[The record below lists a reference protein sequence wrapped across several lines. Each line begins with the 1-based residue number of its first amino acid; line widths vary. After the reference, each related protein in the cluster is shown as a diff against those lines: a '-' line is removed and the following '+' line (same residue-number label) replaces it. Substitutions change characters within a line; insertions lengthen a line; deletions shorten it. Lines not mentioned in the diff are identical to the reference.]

1 MKRQIIRQNY
11 LDKILKYL
19 GKEMIIVLT
28 GQRRVGKSYLLK
40 QFYQEKIK
48 EPDSNIIY
56 IDKEKREFDFIRN
69 YQNLNDYI
77 ESKFVKDKHNYILID
92 EVQDIAEFELSV
104 RSYRTEE
111 NTDVIITGSNAKML
125 SGELSTIIGGRFKE
139 IYIQPLSYEEFL
151 TFHSL
156 DDNDDSLTQ
165 YINLGGMPGLNKIGL
180 HEDDV
185 REYQKDIY
193 NTVLLKD
200 VIMKNN
206 IRNVNFLENLVLY
219 LADNTGKII
228 SANNVSKYMKSNGEN
243 ISASVILN
251 YLNYLSDAYIINKVN
266 RYDVHGK
273 RLFDSNEKYYFE
285 DNGIRNAIAGGTR
298 EGDVEKVIE
307 NVVYQNLVRLGYE
320 VFVGQLQS
328 SEIDFVCTKPNGEKI
343 YVQVSYL
350 IVNEETRKREFGNL
364 MRIQDNYPKYV
375 VSMTP
380 LITNNDYEG
389 IKHIH
394 LRNFLK
400 NGI

>member
-1 MKRQIIRQNY
+1 MKRLIIRQNY

-48 EPDSNIIY
+48 EPNSNIIY

-92 EVQDIAEFELSV
+92 EVQDIAEFERSV

-111 NTDVIITGSNAKML
+111 NADVIITGSNAKML

-180 HEDDV
+180 QEDDV
-185 REYQKDIY
+185 REYQKDVY

-200 VIMKNN
+200 VIMRNN

-298 EGDVEKVIE
+298 EGDIEKVIE

-350 IVNEETRKREFGNL
+350 IVNDETRKREFGNL
-364 MRIQDNYPKYV
+364 KKIQDNYPKYV
-375 VSMTP
+375 ISMTP
-380 LITNNDYEG
+380 LITNNDYDG

>member
-1 MKRQIIRQNY
+1 MKQLIIRQNY
-11 LDKILKYL
+11 LDKIFKYL

-40 QFYQEKIK
+40 QFCQEKSK
-48 EPDSNIIY
+48 ESDANIIF
-56 IDKEKREFDFIRN
+56 IDKEKREFDFIKN

-77 ESKFVKDKHNYILID
+77 EGKFDKGKHNYILID
-92 EVQDIAEFELSV
+92 EIQDIEEFERSV

-125 SGELSTIIGGRFKE
+125 SSELSTIIGGRFKE

-151 TFHSL
+151 TFHNLEDS
-156 DDNDDSLTQ
+156 DDSLAK
-165 YINLGGMPGLNKIGL
+165 YISVGGMPGLNKIGL
-180 HEDDV
+180 LDEDV

-200 VIMKNN
+200 VIMRNN
-206 IRNVNFLENLVLY
+206 IRNVNFLENLVTY

-298 EGDVEKVIE
+298 EGDIEKVIE

-328 SEIDFVCTKPNGEKI
+328 SEIDFVCTKPSGEKV

-350 IVNEETRKREFGNL
+350 IINEETRQREFGNL
-364 MRIQDNYPKYV
+364 KKIQDNYPKYV
-375 VSMTP
+375 ISMTP
-380 LITNNDYEG
+380 LITNNDYDG

>member
-1 MKRQIIRQNY
+1 MKQLIIRRNY
-11 LDKILKYL
+11 LDKIFKYL

-111 NTDVIITGSNAKML
+111 NVDVLITGSNAKML

-180 HEDDV
+180 YEDDV

-200 VIMKNN
+200 VIMRNN

-328 SEIDFVCTKPNGEKI
+328 SEIDFVCTKPNGEKK

-364 MRIQDNYPKYV
+364 MKIQDNYPKYV

-380 LITNNDYEG
+380 LITNNDYDG

>member
-1 MKRQIIRQNY
+1 MKQLLIRRNY
-11 LDKILKYL
+11 LDKIFKYL

-92 EVQDIAEFELSV
+92 EVQDIAEFERCV

-111 NTDVIITGSNAKML
+111 NADVIITGSNAKML

-200 VIMKNN
+200 VLMKNN

-328 SEIDFVCTKPNGEKI
+328 SEIDFVCAKPNGEKI

>member
-1 MKRQIIRQNY
+1 MKQLIIRQDY
-11 LDKILKYL
+11 LDKISKYL

-48 EPDSNIIY
+48 ESNANIIF
-56 IDKEKREFDFIRN
+56 IDKEKREFDFIKN
-69 YQNLNDYI
+69 YQDLNDYI
-77 ESKFVKDKHNYILID
+77 ESKFVKNKHNYILID
-92 EVQDIAEFELSV
+92 EIQDVDEFERSI

-111 NTDVIITGSNAKML
+111 STDIVITGSNARML
-125 SGELSTIIGGRFKE
+125 SGELSTIIGGRYKE
-139 IYIQPLSYEEFL
+139 IYVQPLGYGEFL

-200 VIMKNN
+200 VIMRNN
-206 IRNVNFLENLVLY
+206 IRNVNFLENLVTY

-228 SANNVSKYMKSNGEN
+228 SANNISRYMKSNGEN
-243 ISASVILN
+243 ISTSVILN
-251 YLNYLSDAYIINKVN
+251 YLNYLSEAYIINKVN

-298 EGDVEKVIE
+298 EGDIEKVIE
-307 NVVYQNLVRLGYE
+307 NVVYHNLLRLGYE
-320 VFVGQLQS
+320 VYVGQLQS
-328 SEIDFVCTKPNGEKI
+328 SEIDFVCTKSNGEKI

-350 IVNEETRKREFGNL
+350 IVNDETRQREFGNL
-364 MRIQDNYPKYV
+364 MKIQDNYPKYV
-375 VSMTP
+375 ISMTP
-380 LITNNDYEG
+380 LIVNNDYDG

>member
-1 MKRQIIRQNY
+1 MKRLIIRQNY

-48 EPDSNIIY
+48 EPNSNIIY

-92 EVQDIAEFELSV
+92 EVQDIAEFERCV

-111 NTDVIITGSNAKML
+111 NADVIITGSNAKML

-285 DNGIRNAIAGGTR
+285 DNGIRNAIAGGTH

-380 LITNNDYEG
+380 LITNNDYDG

>member
-1 MKRQIIRQNY
+1 MKRLIIRQNY

-111 NTDVIITGSNAKML
+111 NADIIITGSNAKML

-200 VIMKNN
+200 VLMKNN

-380 LITNNDYEG
+380 LITNNDYDG

>member
-92 EVQDIAEFELSV
+92 EVQDIAEFERSV

-111 NTDVIITGSNAKML
+111 NVDVIITGSNAKML

-200 VIMKNN
+200 VLMKNN

-380 LITNNDYEG
+380 LITNNDYDG

>member
-1 MKRQIIRQNY
+1 MKQLIIRQNY

-111 NTDVIITGSNAKML
+111 NVDVLITGSNAKML

-380 LITNNDYEG
+380 LITNNNYEG

>member
-1 MKRQIIRQNY
+1 MKQLIIRQNY
-11 LDKILKYL
+11 LDKIFKYL

-92 EVQDIAEFELSV
+92 EVQDIAEFERCV

-111 NTDVIITGSNAKML
+111 NADVIITGSNAKML

>member
-1 MKRQIIRQNY
+1 
-11 LDKILKYL
+11 
-19 GKEMIIVLT
+19 MIIVLT

-48 EPDSNIIY
+48 EPNSNIIY

-92 EVQDIAEFELSV
+92 EVQDIAEFERSV

-111 NTDVIITGSNAKML
+111 NADVIITGNNAKML

>member
-1 MKRQIIRQNY
+1 
-11 LDKILKYL
+11 
-19 GKEMIIVLT
+19 MIIVLT

-92 EVQDIAEFELSV
+92 EVQDIAEFERSV
-104 RSYRTEE
+104 RGYRTEE
-111 NTDVIITGSNAKML
+111 NADVIITGSNAKML

-200 VIMKNN
+200 VIMRNN

-273 RLFDSNEKYYFE
+273 RLFDSNEKY
-285 DNGIRNAIAGGTR
+285 
-298 EGDVEKVIE
+298 
-307 NVVYQNLVRLGYE
+307 
-320 VFVGQLQS
+320 
-328 SEIDFVCTKPNGEKI
+328 
-343 YVQVSYL
+343 
-350 IVNEETRKREFGNL
+350 
-364 MRIQDNYPKYV
+364 
-375 VSMTP
+375 
-380 LITNNDYEG
+380 
-389 IKHIH
+389 
-394 LRNFLK
+394 
-400 NGI
+400 

>member
-1 MKRQIIRQNY
+1 MKRLIIRQNY

-77 ESKFVKDKHNYILID
+77 EGKFVKDKHNYILID

-111 NTDVIITGSNAKML
+111 NADVIITGSNAKML

-200 VIMKNN
+200 VLMKNN

-328 SEIDFVCTKPNGEKI
+328 SEIDFVCTKPNGEKK

-364 MRIQDNYPKYV
+364 MKIQDNYPKYV

-380 LITNNDYEG
+380 LITNNDYDG

>member
-1 MKRQIIRQNY
+1 MKQLIIRRNY
-11 LDKILKYL
+11 LDKIFKYL

-92 EVQDIAEFELSV
+92 EVQDIAEFERCV

-111 NTDVIITGSNAKML
+111 NADVIITGSNAKML

-180 HEDDV
+180 YEDDV

-200 VIMKNN
+200 VIMRNN

-328 SEIDFVCTKPNGEKI
+328 SEIDFMCTKPNGEKI

-364 MRIQDNYPKYV
+364 MKIQDNYPKYV

-380 LITNNDYEG
+380 LITNNDYDG

>member
-1 MKRQIIRQNY
+1 MKQLIIRQNY
-11 LDKILKYL
+11 LDKIFKYL

-40 QFYQEKIK
+40 QFYQEKIN

-92 EVQDIAEFELSV
+92 EVQDIAEFERCV

-111 NTDVIITGSNAKML
+111 NADVIITGSNAKML

-200 VIMKNN
+200 VIMRNN

-228 SANNVSKYMKSNGEN
+228 SANNVGKYMKSNGEN

-350 IVNEETRKREFGNL
+350 I
-364 MRIQDNYPKYV
+364 DNVEYFTSIV
-375 VSMTP
+375 
-380 LITNNDYEG
+380 
-389 IKHIH
+389 
-394 LRNFLK
+394 
-400 NGI
+400 

>member
-1 MKRQIIRQNY
+1 MKQLIIRQDY
-11 LDKILKYL
+11 LDKISKYL

-48 EPDSNIIY
+48 ESNANIIF
-56 IDKEKREFDFIRN
+56 IDKEKREFDFIKN
-69 YQNLNDYI
+69 YQDLNDYI
-77 ESKFVKDKHNYILID
+77 ESKLVKNKHNYILID
-92 EVQDIAEFELSV
+92 EIQDVDEFERSI

-111 NTDVIITGSNAKML
+111 STDIIITGSNARML
-125 SGELSTIIGGRFKE
+125 SGELSTIIGGRYKE
-139 IYIQPLSYEEFL
+139 IYVQPLSYAEFL

-200 VIMKNN
+200 VIMRNN
-206 IRNVNFLENLVLY
+206 IRNVNFLENLVTY

-228 SANNVSKYMKSNGEN
+228 SANNISKYMKSNGEN
-243 ISASVILN
+243 ISTSVILN
-251 YLNYLSDAYIINKVN
+251 YLNYLSEAYIINKVN

-298 EGDVEKVIE
+298 EGDIEKVIE
-307 NVVYQNLVRLGYE
+307 NVVYHNLLRLGYE
-320 VFVGQLQS
+320 VYVGQLQS
-328 SEIDFVCTKPNGEKI
+328 SEIDFVCTKSNGEKI

-350 IVNEETRKREFGNL
+350 IVNDETRQREFGNL
-364 MRIQDNYPKYV
+364 MKIQDNYPKYV
-375 VSMTP
+375 ISMTP
-380 LITNNDYEG
+380 LIVNNDYDG

>member
-1 MKRQIIRQNY
+1 MKQLIIRRNY
-11 LDKILKYL
+11 LDKIFKYL

-48 EPDSNIIY
+48 EPNSNIIY

-92 EVQDIAEFELSV
+92 EVQDIAEFERSV
-104 RSYRTEE
+104 RGYRTEE
-111 NTDVIITGSNAKML
+111 NADVIITGSNAKML

-200 VIMKNN
+200 VIMRNN

-251 YLNYLSDAYIINKVN
+251 YLNYLSDAYVINKVN

-298 EGDVEKVIE
+298 EGDIEKVIE

-350 IVNEETRKREFGNL
+350 IVNDETRKREFGNL
-364 MRIQDNYPKYV
+364 KKIQDNYPKYV

-380 LITNNDYEG
+380 LITNNDYDG

>member
-1 MKRQIIRQNY
+1 MKQIIVRHNY
-11 LDKILKYL
+11 LDKIFKYL
-19 GKEMIIVLT
+19 GKETIIVLT

-40 QFYQEKIK
+40 QFYQEKINDS
-48 EPDSNIIY
+48 DSNIIF
-56 IDKEKREFDFIRN
+56 IDKERREFDFIN
-69 YQNLNDYI
+69 DYKDLNDYI

-92 EVQDIAEFELSV
+92 EIQDIIDFERSV

-165 YINLGGMPGLNKIGL
+165 YINIGGMPGLNKIGL
-180 HEDDV
+180 QEDDV

-200 VIMKNN
+200 VIMRNN
-206 IRNVNFLENLVLY
+206 IRNVNFLENLVMY

-251 YLNYLSDAYIINKVN
+251 YLSYLTDAYVINKVN

-298 EGDVEKVIE
+298 EGDIEKVIE

-320 VFVGQLQS
+320 VYVGQLQS
-328 SEIDFVCTKPNGEKI
+328 SEIDFVCTKPNGDKI
-343 YVQVSYL
+343 YIQVSYL
-350 IVNEETRKREFGNL
+350 IVNDETRQREFGNL
-364 MRIQDNYPKYV
+364 MKIQDNYPKYV
-375 VSMTP
+375 ISMTP
-380 LITNNDYEG
+380 LIVNNDYDG

>member
-1 MKRQIIRQNY
+1 MKQIIVRHNY
-11 LDKILKYL
+11 LDKIFKYL

-40 QFYQEKIK
+40 QFYQEKINDS
-48 EPDSNIIY
+48 DSNIIF
-56 IDKEKREFDFIRN
+56 IDKERREFDFIN
-69 YQNLNDYI
+69 DYKDLNDYI

-92 EVQDIAEFELSV
+92 EIQDIIEFERSV

-165 YINLGGMPGLNKIGL
+165 YINIGGMPGLNKIGL
-180 HEDDV
+180 QEDDV

-200 VIMKNN
+200 VIMRNN
-206 IRNVNFLENLVLY
+206 IRNVNFLENLVMY

-251 YLNYLSDAYIINKVN
+251 YLSYLTDAYVINKVN

-298 EGDVEKVIE
+298 EGDIEKVIE

-320 VFVGQLQS
+320 VYVGQLQS
-328 SEIDFVCTKPNGEKI
+328 SEIDFVCTKPNGDKI
-343 YVQVSYL
+343 YIQVSYL
-350 IVNEETRKREFGNL
+350 IVNDETRQREFGNL
-364 MRIQDNYPKYV
+364 MKIQDNYPKYV
-375 VSMTP
+375 ISMTP
-380 LITNNDYEG
+380 LIVNNDYDG

>member
-1 MKRQIIRQNY
+1 MKQLIIRQNY
-11 LDKILKYL
+11 LDKIFKYL

-40 QFYQEKIK
+40 QFYQEKIN
-48 EPDSNIIY
+48 EPNSNIIY

-92 EVQDIAEFELSV
+92 EVQDIAEFERSV
-104 RSYRTEE
+104 RGYRTEE
-111 NTDVIITGSNAKML
+111 NADVIITGSNAKML

-200 VIMKNN
+200 VLMKNN

-251 YLNYLSDAYIINKVN
+251 YLNYLSDAYVINKVN

-364 MRIQDNYPKYV
+364 MKIQDNYPKYV

-380 LITNNDYEG
+380 LITNNDYDG

>member
-69 YQNLNDYI
+69 YRNLNDYI

-92 EVQDIAEFELSV
+92 EVQDIAEFERCV

-111 NTDVIITGSNAKML
+111 NADVIITGSNAKML

-200 VIMKNN
+200 VIMRNN

-251 YLNYLSDAYIINKVN
+251 YLNYLSDAYVINKVN

-380 LITNNDYEG
+380 LITNNDYDG

-394 LRNFLK
+394 LRNFFK

>member
-1 MKRQIIRQNY
+1 MKQLIIRQNY
-11 LDKILKYL
+11 LDKIFKYL

-77 ESKFVKDKHNYILID
+77 ESKFVKNKHNYILID
-92 EVQDIAEFELSV
+92 EIQDIVEFERSV

-156 DDNDDSLTQ
+156 DDSDDSLTK
-165 YINLGGMPGLNKIGL
+165 YISIGGMPGLNKIGL
-180 HEDDV
+180 FDDDV

-200 VIMKNN
+200 VIMRNN

-307 NVVYQNLVRLGYE
+307 NIVYQNLVRLGYE
-320 VFVGQLQS
+320 VYVGQLQS

-350 IVNEETRKREFGNL
+350 IINEETRQREFGNL
-364 MRIQDNYPKYV
+364 MKIQDNYPKYV
-375 VSMTP
+375 ISMTP
-380 LITNNDYEG
+380 LIVNNDYDG

>member
-1 MKRQIIRQNY
+1 MKQLIIRQNY
-11 LDKILKYL
+11 LDKIFKYL

-92 EVQDIAEFELSV
+92 EVQDIAEFERSV

-111 NTDVIITGSNAKML
+111 NADIIITGSNAKML
-125 SGELSTIIGGRFKE
+125 SGELSTIIGGRFKV

-180 HEDDV
+180 YEDDV

-200 VIMKNN
+200 VIMRNN

-307 NVVYQNLVRLGYE
+307 NVVYKNLVRLGYE

-364 MRIQDNYPKYV
+364 MKIQDNYPKYV

-380 LITNNDYEG
+380 LITNNDYDG

>member
-104 RSYRTEE
+104 RSYRTED
-111 NTDVIITGSNAKML
+111 NADIIITGSNAKML

-156 DDNDDSLTQ
+156 EDNDDSLTQ

-185 REYQKDIY
+185 REYQKDVY

-200 VIMKNN
+200 VIMRNN

-251 YLNYLSDAYIINKVN
+251 YLNYLSDAYVINKVN

>member
-1 MKRQIIRQNY
+1 MKQLIIRQNY
-11 LDKILKYL
+11 LDKIFKYL

-111 NTDVIITGSNAKML
+111 NTDIIITGSNAKML

-156 DDNDDSLTQ
+156 EDNDDSLTQ

-298 EGDVEKVIE
+298 EGDIEKVIE

-350 IVNEETRKREFGNL
+350 IVNEEIRKREFGNL

>member
-1 MKRQIIRQNY
+1 
-11 LDKILKYL
+11 
-19 GKEMIIVLT
+19 MIIVLT

-92 EVQDIAEFELSV
+92 EVQDIAEFERSV
-104 RSYRTEE
+104 RGYRTEE
-111 NTDVIITGSNAKML
+111 NADIIITGSNAKML

-251 YLNYLSDAYIINKVN
+251 YLNYLSDAFVINKVN

-328 SEIDFVCTKPNGEKI
+328 SEIDFVCTKPNGEKK

-380 LITNNDYEG
+380 LITNNDYDG

>member
-1 MKRQIIRQNY
+1 MKRLIIRQNY

-111 NTDVIITGSNAKML
+111 NADVIITGSNAKML

-156 DDNDDSLTQ
+156 EDNDDSLTQ

-185 REYQKDIY
+185 REYQKDVY

-200 VIMKNN
+200 VIMRNN

>member
-1 MKRQIIRQNY
+1 MKQLIIRRNY
-11 LDKILKYL
+11 LDKIFKYL

-77 ESKFVKDKHNYILID
+77 ESKFVKDKHNYIFID

-111 NTDVIITGSNAKML
+111 NVDVLITGSNAKML

-298 EGDVEKVIE
+298 EGDIEKVIE

-328 SEIDFVCTKPNGEKI
+328 SDIDFVCTKPNGEKI

>member
-1 MKRQIIRQNY
+1 MKQLIIRRNY

-48 EPDSNIIY
+48 EPNSNIIY

-111 NTDVIITGSNAKML
+111 NVDIIITGSNAKML

>member
-1 MKRQIIRQNY
+1 MKQLIIRQNY
-11 LDKILKYL
+11 LDKIFKYL

-92 EVQDIAEFELSV
+92 EVQDIAEFERSV

-111 NTDVIITGSNAKML
+111 NADIIITGSNAKML

-180 HEDDV
+180 YEDDV

-251 YLNYLSDAYIINKVN
+251 YLNYLSDAYIIKKVN

-273 RLFDSNEKYYFE
+273 RLFGSNEKYYFE

>member
-1 MKRQIIRQNY
+1 MKRLIIRQNY

-92 EVQDIAEFELSV
+92 EVQDIAEFERCV

-111 NTDVIITGSNAKML
+111 NADVIITGSNAKML

-285 DNGIRNAIAGGTR
+285 DNGIRNAIAGGTH

-380 LITNNDYEG
+380 LITNNDYDG

>member
-1 MKRQIIRQNY
+1 MKRLIIRQNY

-111 NTDVIITGSNAKML
+111 NVDVLITGSNAKML

>member
-1 MKRQIIRQNY
+1 MKQLIIRRNY
-11 LDKILKYL
+11 LDKIFKYL

-111 NTDVIITGSNAKML
+111 NADVIITGSNAKML

-180 HEDDV
+180 YEDDV

-200 VIMKNN
+200 VIMRNN

-380 LITNNDYEG
+380 LITNNDYDG

>member
-1 MKRQIIRQNY
+1 MKRLIIRQNY

-92 EVQDIAEFELSV
+92 EVQDIAEFERSV
-104 RSYRTEE
+104 RGYRTEE
-111 NTDVIITGSNAKML
+111 NADVIITGSNAKML

-350 IVNEETRKREFGNL
+350 IVNDETRKREFGNL
-364 MRIQDNYPKYV
+364 KKIQDNYPKYV

-380 LITNNDYEG
+380 LITNNDYDG

>member
-1 MKRQIIRQNY
+1 MKQLIIRQNY
-11 LDKILKYL
+11 LDKIFKYL

-40 QFYQEKIK
+40 QFCQEKSK
-48 EPDSNIIY
+48 ESDANIIF
-56 IDKEKREFDFIRN
+56 IDKEKREFDFIKN

-77 ESKFVKDKHNYILID
+77 EGKFDKGKHNYILID
-92 EVQDIAEFELSV
+92 EIQDIEEFERSV

-125 SGELSTIIGGRFKE
+125 SSELSTIIGGRFKE

-151 TFHSL
+151 TFHNLEDS
-156 DDNDDSLTQ
+156 DDSLAK
-165 YINLGGMPGLNKIGL
+165 YITVGGMPGLNKIGL
-180 HEDDV
+180 LDEDV

-200 VIMKNN
+200 VIMRNN
-206 IRNVNFLENLVLY
+206 IRNVNFLENLVTY

-298 EGDVEKVIE
+298 EGDIEKVIE

-328 SEIDFVCTKPNGEKI
+328 SEIDFVCTKPSGEKV

-350 IVNEETRKREFGNL
+350 IINEETRQREFGNL
-364 MRIQDNYPKYV
+364 KKIQDNYPKYV
-375 VSMTP
+375 ISMTP
-380 LITNNDYEG
+380 LITNNDYDG